1 MNQKLLPIRY
11 DLVPQR
17 GLNEVNKVLTSK
29 LEKHDVHEWMKG
41 LKWTDVIS
49 SLKKHLT
56 AFELGEDYTP

>member
-29 LEKHDVHEWMKG
+29 LEKLYVHEWMKG
-41 LKWTDVIS
+41 L
-49 SLKKHLT
+49 
-56 AFELGEDYTP
+56 